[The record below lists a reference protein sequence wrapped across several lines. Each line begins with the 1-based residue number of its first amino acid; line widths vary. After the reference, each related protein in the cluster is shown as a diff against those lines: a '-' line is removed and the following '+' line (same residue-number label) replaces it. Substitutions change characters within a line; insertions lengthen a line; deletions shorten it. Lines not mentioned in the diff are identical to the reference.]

1 MGEYLQ
7 QLNIYS
13 LVLRLTLAGILGG
26 CIGIE
31 RGQKHRPAGCRT
43 YFIVCIGAALA
54 MILGQYEA
62 AMLQSF
68 WSDVASVVGIKTDVS
83 RFGAQVINGIGFLGA
98 GTVIITGRQEV
109 KGLTTAAGLWASA
122 CMGLAIGAGFYECA
136 LVGFIYILLT
146 FFVFNH
152 LGAWIIAHT
161 RNMDFY
167 LEYDHTDSIPEIL
180 SSIKELDIRVFSVDI
195 SKVKNGQLVTRSAI
209 FSVQLPRKMHHS
221 ELIMTLAKKASVLT
235 IEEI

>member
-1 MGEYLQ
+1 MAEHLQ
-7 QLNIYS
+7 QLNLFS
-13 LVLRLTLAGILGG
+13 LTLRLVLAGALGG

-43 YFIVCIGAALA
+43 YFIVCMGAALA
-54 MILGQYEA
+54 MILGQYES
-62 AMLQSF
+62 AMLTSF
-68 WSDVASVVGIKTDVS
+68 WSDLASVVGVKTDVS

-136 LVGFIYILLT
+136 LVGFLYILLT
-146 FFVFNH
+146 FFVFNR
-152 LGAWIIAHT
+152 LGAWIIART

-180 SSIKELDIRVFSVDI
+180 ATIKGLNIRVFSVDI
-195 SKVKNGQLVTRSAI
+195 SKTKNGELVTRSAI
-209 FSVQLPRKMHHS
+209 FSVKLPKKMYHSQLIA
-221 ELIMTLAKKASVLT
+221 LLAKKECVLM

>member
-7 QLNIYS
+7 QLNLWS
-13 LVLRLTLAGILGG
+13 LLIRLTLAGALGG

-54 MILGQYEA
+54 MILGQYES
-62 AMLQSF
+62 AMLTTF
-68 WSDVASVVGIKTDVS
+68 WKDVAALVGIKSDVS

-98 GTVIITGRQEV
+98 GTIIITGRQEV
-109 KGLTTAAGLWASA
+109 KGVTTAAGLWASA

-136 LVGFIYILLT
+136 LVGFLYIILT
-146 FFVFNH
+146 FFVFNR
-152 LGAWIIAHT
+152 LGAWVIAHT

-167 LEYDHTDSIPEIL
+167 LEYDHTDSIPQIL
-180 SSIKELDIRVFSVDI
+180 ATIKGMNIQVFSVDI
-195 SKVKNGQLVTRSAI
+195 SKVKNGELVTRSAV
-209 FSVQLPRKMHHS
+209 FSVKLPKKMHHT
-221 ELIMTLAKKASVLT
+221 ELIATLAKSKQVLT

>member
-1 MGEYLQ
+1 MNTITLGALM
-7 QLNIYS
+7 
-13 LVLRLTLAGILGG
+13 LRLTLAGIMGG
-26 CIGIE
+26 LIGIE

-43 YFIVCIGAALA
+43 YFIVCMGAALA

-62 AMLQSF
+62 TMISGF
-68 WSDVASVVGIKTDVS
+68 WATVSETVGLKTDIS
-83 RFGAQVINGIGFLGA
+83 RFGAQVVNGIGFLGA
-98 GTVIITGRQEV
+98 GTIIVTGRQEV

-136 LVGFIYILLT
+136 IVSFACILIT

-152 LGAWIIAHT
+152 LGAWIISHT

-167 LEYDHTDSIPEIL
+167 LEYDHTDSIPEI
-180 SSIKELDIRVFSVDI
+180 IGAIRNLDIRVFSVDI
-195 SKVKNGQLVTRSAI
+195 SKTKNGELITRSAI
-209 FSVQLPRKMHHS
+209 FSVYLPKKMIHS
-221 ELIMTLAKKASVLT
+221 EVIAALAKKDCVLT

>member
-7 QLNIYS
+7 QLNMFS
-13 LVLRLTLAGILGG
+13 LILRLTLAGALGG
-26 CIGIE
+26 CIGVE

-43 YFIVCIGAALA
+43 YFIVCVGAALA
-54 MILGQYEA
+54 MILGQYES
-62 AMLQSF
+62 AMIQNF
-68 WSDVASVVGIKTDVS
+68 WTDVADVIGLKTDVS

-98 GTVIITGRQEV
+98 GTVIVTGRQEV

-136 LVGFIYILLT
+136 LIGFLYILLT
-146 FFVFNH
+146 IFVFNH
-152 LGAWIIAHT
+152 LGAWIVSHT

-167 LEYDHTDSIPEIL
+167 LEYDHTDSIPQIIAA
-180 SSIKELDIRVFSVDI
+180 IKAMDIRVFSVDI
-195 SKVKNGQLVTRSAI
+195 SKVKNGELVTRSAI
-209 FSVQLPRKMHHS
+209 FSVQLPKKMVHS
-221 ELIMTLAKKASVLT
+221 EVIAGLAKKDCVLT